1 MTLSKKKYRYIGI
14 YLSDCLSLNKSAIL
28 EKISERYLG
37 LFGSIDYNKA
47 HIRIIMLNNIPNA
60 IVIFKCR
67 LESLTNTLISLSLI
81 DLELMVV
88 SISGTL
94 KQLKKKILTF
104 LSYVSENQKGLTFN
118 FRDS

>member
-14 YLSDCLSLNKSAIL
+14 YLPESLSLNKSSIL

-47 HIRIIMLNNIPNA
+47 HIRIIKINDTPNT
-60 IVIFKCR
+60 IVILKCR

-81 DLELMVV
+81 NLELMVV

-94 KQLKKKILTF
+94 KQLKKKILIF
-104 LSYVSENQKGLTFN
+104 LSYVSENQEGLMSN

>member
-1 MTLSKKKYRYIGI
+1 MTLSKKKYRYVGI
-14 YLSDCLSLNKSAIL
+14 YLSDRLTLNKSTIL
-28 EKISERYLG
+28 EEISGRYLG

-47 HIRIIMLNNIPNA
+47 HIRIIKINDIPNT
-60 IVIFKCR
+60 IVVLKCG

-81 DLELMVV
+81 DLELIVV

-94 KQLKKKILTF
+94 KQLKKKILIF
-104 LSYVSENQKGLTFN
+104 LSHVPENQEGLTPN